1 MSLSIVD
8 IMLGNK
14 YRFSDKTFDFMCH
27 HLPRFPQTPALSL
40 EKFQISCNIAREI
53 HLNKATLQMPL
64 CFLTNNPT
72 GLAFSKYGPGLLSRS
87 STLNSTPKR
96 NREPCR

>member
-14 YRFSDKTFDFMCH
+14 YRLSDKTFDFTCH

-64 CFLTNNPT
+64 GST